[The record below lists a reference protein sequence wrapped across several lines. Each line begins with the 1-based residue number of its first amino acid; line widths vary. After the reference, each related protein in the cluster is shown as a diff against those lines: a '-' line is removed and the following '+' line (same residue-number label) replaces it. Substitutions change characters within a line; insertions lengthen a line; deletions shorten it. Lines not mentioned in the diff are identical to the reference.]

1 MPVSASTVNSFKAL
15 PGPLF
20 YLFSITSP
28 DPEPQRGELT
38 CLGSQVGDG
47 ARMGVSPLPAPH
59 SPLEGLGHG
68 HAYLGTHYDTVWLPL
83 PLRPVLARARKMA
96 PWQAART
103 VPVERQSPF
112 HRFWRATCRSQ
123 EGFCRVNC
131 SGSRGGS
138 SRLRR

>member
-1 MPVSASTVNSFKAL
+1 MPVSPGTVNSFKAF

-28 DPEPQRGELT
+28 GSEPQRGELT

-59 SPLEGLGHG
+59 SPLEGRGHG
-68 HAYLGTHYDTVWLPL
+68 HAHLGTHCDTVWLPL
-83 PLRPVLARARKMA
+83 PLRPVLARAGKTA

-103 VPVERQSPF
+103 APVER
-112 HRFWRATCRSQ
+112 HRHPSI
-123 EGFCRVNC
+123 V
-131 SGSRGGS
+131 SGGPPAD
-138 SRLRR
+138 RRKVSAE